1 MMSCHL
7 PGGERRRA
15 WLRPLLLLFVLLLLC
30 LSASAALAAAPAS
43 GAPLFE
49 LRVGAP
55 GAKGG
60 DLSLP
65 VRIMLLLSVLSLAPA
80 ILVTMTAFTR
90 IVIVLSMLRHALGMP
105 ETPPNQVLIS
115 LALFLSLFAM
125 MPVLTGMHEQAWQP
139 WSQGRMDSMQAL
151 EVASDHMRD
160 YMVRQTRES
169 DLALMSELA
178 KTPPPKDVES
188 ISLVQLV
195 PAFMLSELRSAFQIG
210 FMIFLPFIM
219 IDLVVSSIL
228 MSLGMMMVPPAMIS
242 LPVKVLTFILI
253 DGWNLV
259 ARSLLGSFH

>member
-1 MMSCHL
+1 MKVRLTRSRL
-7 PGGERRRA
+7 VWPG
-15 WLRPLLLLFVLLLLC
+15 WPLLLLLIFLC
-30 LSASAALAAAPAS
+30 CLAGDALAASSGASAPA
-43 GAPLFE
+43 FE
-49 LRVGAP
+49 LRVVAP
-55 GAKGG
+55 GAKAGAS

-105 ETPPNQVLIS
+105 ETPPNQVLVS
-115 LALFLSLFAM
+115 LALFLALFAM
-125 MPVLTGMHEQAWQP
+125 MPVLSGMHEQAWQP
-139 WSQGRMDSMQAL
+139 WSEGRLDTMQAL
-151 EVASDHMRD
+151 EVASDKMRD

-178 KTPPPKDVES
+178 HSPPPREIAN